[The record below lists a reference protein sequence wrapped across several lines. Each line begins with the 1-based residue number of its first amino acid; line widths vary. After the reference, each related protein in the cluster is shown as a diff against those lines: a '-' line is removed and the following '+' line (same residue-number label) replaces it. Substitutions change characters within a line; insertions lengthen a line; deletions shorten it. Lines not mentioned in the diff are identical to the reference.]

1 MYLSTLGARGYSPR
15 TLKTYKA
22 NLKLLRKYFG
32 TRRELRNLGD
42 IGPRELEDFAA
53 WLVTTGGEKARAAR
67 GRANVMATT
76 RMFFEYLMKTGIS
89 LMNPASTLAGVRV
102 DKRLPAVATIDE
114 VLRLLAAI
122 DTKTPF
128 GKRDRAVVELLY
140 GIGLRISEL
149 LGLDL
154 EDIDL
159 AEGLVM
165 VRRGKGGKERLLPL
179 PEETRR
185 ALREYLEF
193 GRPKMAAADERAFF
207 VSRSR
212 LGDRMK
218 ECAFGRVLRGYVKK
232 AGITKRITPH
242 ILRHSCAT
250 HLLKGRA
257 DIRQIQVLLGHEN
270 LGTTQLYTRV
280 DVTDLAEVVKR
291 CHPREKF

>member
-1 MYLSTLGARGYSPR
+1 MKIQTRHQPKDSTLLDLYLEDLVLGLAVVAVLLRGSDLRPRNPVFPSPSRCHWAASFGESSMSKPGPLVMKLEELSTMYLTTLGARGYSPR

-22 NLKLLRKYFG
+22 NLKLLRRYFG
-32 TRRELRNLGD
+32 TRSELRNLGD

-185 ALREYLEF
+185 ALLEYLEF
-193 GRPKMAAADERAFF
+193 GRPKMAAAR
-207 VSRSR
+207 
-212 LGDRMK
+212 
-218 ECAFGRVLRGYVKK
+218 
-232 AGITKRITPH
+232 
-242 ILRHSCAT
+242 
-250 HLLKGRA
+250 
-257 DIRQIQVLLGHEN
+257 
-270 LGTTQLYTRV
+270 
-280 DVTDLAEVVKR
+280 
-291 CHPREKF
+291 